1 MNGEPRNEFVESY
14 GPLREDRAF
23 DIRYWQELGPEAI
36 FAAARELVRDYLLI
50 REGHANEPRLQR
62 TVESYGEVRR

>member
-1 MNGEPRNEFVESY
+1 
-14 GPLREDRAF
+14 
-23 DIRYWQELGPEAI
+23 
-36 FAAARELVRDYLLI
+36 VRDYLLI